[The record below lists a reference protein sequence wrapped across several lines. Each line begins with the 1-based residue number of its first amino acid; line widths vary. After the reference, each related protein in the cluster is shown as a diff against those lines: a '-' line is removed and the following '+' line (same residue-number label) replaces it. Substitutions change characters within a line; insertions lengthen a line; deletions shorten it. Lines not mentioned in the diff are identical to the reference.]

1 MSFEIRRIHI
11 NIFED
16 RIAKCE
22 VSKITLP
29 AKIHPADLFS
39 KGKKNIK
46 CLMKLNYYFI
56 HGVNYF

>member
-39 KGKKNIK
+39 KGKKKHKMFNEIES
-46 CLMKLNYYFI
+46 LFYT
-56 HGVNYF
+56 